1 MGRNWIETMNRRE
14 EDGMDIWMESW
25 KERREKQKR
34 YAKNTLGRNPNKSE
48 KGYSLNHSE
57 NLKYRS
63 DLKISYSLDKVKR
76 REENE
81 NTKYKLKESI

>member
-34 YAKNTLGRNPNKSE
+34 YAKNTLGRNPNKS
-48 KGYSLNHSE
+48 
-57 NLKYRS
+57 
-63 DLKISYSLDKVKR
+63 
-76 REENE
+76 
-81 NTKYKLKESI
+81 